1 MRKKK
6 TVAQLR
12 AMICTAGYY
21 RKRKRLFKKKQ
32 AVCERLVASARRY
45 SDEALKNMLR
55 YQRKAEW
62 YRKRESFEPIMPAPE
77 KTIELELMEYRFR
90 MLARDLRDLM
100 GCEHCEQDTKGTS
113 LTLAARLVYR
123 VFNCTVPE
131 EWTKDE

>member
-21 RKRKRLFKKKQ
+21 RKRMKKMRRH
-32 AVCERLVASARRY
+32 ERFWARYVSSATKF
-45 SDEALKNMLR
+45 SEEALENMLR

-113 LTLAARLVYR
+113 LTLAARLIYR